1 MNKALNFLIGI
12 LLASASLVAIPAIGQ
27 TQSDHAQENG
37 SHRHSTQE
45 ESTETEHADE
55 EHEVEEA
62 GHSEVTENDHEDG
75 HDGHDDHGAE
85 EQGHGSSH
93 DGHEEEEEAPL
104 ILSLDLLGEFG
115 AEIAV
120 ADAGLIHQQVSLPGE
135 VQLNK
140 EAVTQVSPRFAA
152 KIVDVRAKIGDQVRA
167 GQTLAVAESSE
178 TLARFNLQSLIDGVV
193 INREVTLGEHL
204 SPSDTAFVVADMS
217 TLWADIAL
225 YPKQVAMV
233 EAGQA
238 VRLSTGYGPKPVD
251 AKIGYVAPT
260 VDERTRT
267 GLARVFLKNDSLAW
281 KPGMFVQSDIT
292 IGKHSVEVA
301 VPKSAIIDL
310 EGQPTVFVKEGERWE
325 PRPVKLGRDDGK
337 QVEILAGLERGETY
351 VADGGFVLKA
361 QLQKNEFESG
371 HNH

>member
-1 MNKALNFLIGI
+1 MKKVLN
-12 LLASASLVAIPAIGQ
+12 LLFGTLLVALSTLAANSLAAQ
-27 TQSDHAQENG
+27 THADHSEEEA
-37 SHRHSTQE
+37 SHRHSEQE
-45 ESTETEHADE
+45 DGPHAEHAEDEHEDE
-55 EHEVEEA
+55 EAAHDQVPEEA
-62 GHSEVTENDHEDG
+62 HGDSHE
-75 HDGHDDHGAE
+75 
-85 EQGHGSSH
+85 
-93 DGHEEEEEAPL
+93 GHEEEEEA
-104 ILSLDLLGEFG
+104 SLTLGIDLLREFG
-115 AEIAV
+115 GEIAV
-120 ADAGLIHQQVSLPGE
+120 AEAGVIHQQVSLPGE
-135 VQLNK
+135 VKLNK

-225 YPKQVAMV
+225 YPKQVAVV

-238 VRLSTGYGPKPVD
+238 VRLSTGYGPEAVD
-251 AKIGYVAPT
+251 AQIGYVAPS

-281 KPGMFVQSDIT
+281 KPGMFIQSDIT
-292 IGKHSVEVA
+292 IGEYPVEVA
-301 VPKSAIIDL
+301 VPKSAIIDM

-325 PRPVKLGRDDGK
+325 PRLVKLGRSDGN
-337 QVEILAGLERGETY
+337 QVEILTGLERGETY
-351 VADGGFVLKA
+351 VANGGFVLKA